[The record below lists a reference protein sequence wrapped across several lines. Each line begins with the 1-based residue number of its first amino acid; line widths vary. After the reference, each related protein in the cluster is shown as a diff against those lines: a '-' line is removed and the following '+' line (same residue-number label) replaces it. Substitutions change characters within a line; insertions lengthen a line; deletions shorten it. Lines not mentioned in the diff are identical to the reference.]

1 MARQSYA
8 TDATESWVWSQFVK
22 NWNGYAE
29 RHEPGIG
36 AGDPDVWV
44 LPMHR
49 KIPDI
54 RLRMGIAAKTKG
66 LPIRPIGHY
75 ALRMAMIELK
85 APSKI
90 DLRPAQWTWH
100 ERWQR
105 MGGFVPV
112 VTCDKWKGKARVRWM
127 AYAPTFDNGQREL
140 MPLLSEHTVWPE
152 FQAKLYAILGLEM

>member
-1 MARQSYA
+1 MASGPIKYEENV
-8 TDATESWVWSQFVK
+8 TESWVWKQFAK
-22 NWNGYAE
+22 KWNGYAE

-44 LPMHR
+44 LP
-49 KIPDI
+49 
-54 RLRMGIAAKTKG
+54 LRANRN
-66 LPIRPIGHY
+66 RP
-75 ALRMAMIELK
+75 LSMAMIELK

-112 VTCDKWKGKARVRWM
+112 VTCDRYAHNITRWM
-127 AYAPTFDNGQREL
+127 AYAPTFDKRREL
-140 MPLLSEHTVWPE
+140 IPMLSSSQEWPT
-152 FQAKLYAILGLEM
+152 FQAKLYRILNLFP